1 MYCNFCGSPL
11 SPNQAVCSKCG
22 NATLGRHMLSRVE
35 QHFRLVG
42 SLWIA
47 EAVLYGIGGFALF
60 IVANT
65 IFGRYNEGDHP
76 AFLHPLLTGIACF
89 ILIKAVA
96 SLIAGIGLLERQNWA
111 RPLVLI
117 LAFIALFSIPFG
129 TALGV
134 YTLWV
139 FMSPQADVEYQR
151 LSASA
156 G

>member
-1 MYCNFCGSPL
+1 MYCNFCGSSI
-11 SPNQAVCSKCG
+11 SPNQDVCPKCG
-22 NATLGRHMLSRVE
+22 NAILGRHMLSRVE

-47 EAVLYGIGGFALF
+47 DAVLHALGAVALF

-65 IFGRYNEGDHP
+65 IFGRYNEGHP
-76 AFLHPLLTGIACF
+76 AFLHPLLSGIACF
-89 ILIKAVA
+89 IAIKAGA
-96 SLIAGIGLLERQNWA
+96 NLIAGIGLLERQSWA
-111 RPLVLI
+111 RPLVLV
-117 LAFIALFSIPFG
+117 LAFIGLFNIPFG

-151 LSASA
+151 LAASA

>member
-1 MYCNFCGSPL
+1 
-11 SPNQAVCSKCG
+11 
-22 NATLGRHMLSRVE
+22 MLSRVE

-47 EAVLYGIGGFALF
+47 EAVLYAIGGAALY
-60 IVANT
+60 IVAHT
-65 IFGRYNEGDHP
+65 IFGRYNVDHP
-76 AFLHPLLTGIACF
+76 AFLHPLLSGIACF
-89 ILIKAVA
+89 ILVKAGA
-96 SLIAGIGLLERQNWA
+96 SLIAGIGLLERQSWA

-139 FMSPQADVEYQR
+139 FMAPQADVEYQR
-151 LSASA
+151 LAASA

>member
-1 MYCNFCGSPL
+1 MYCNFCGSSL
-11 SPNQAVCSKCG
+11 SSNQAVCGKCG
-22 NATLGRHMLSRVE
+22 NAIVGRHMLLSRVE

-47 EAVLYGIGGFALF
+47 VAILLALGGFALF
-60 IVANT
+60 IIAHT
-65 IFGRYNEGDHP
+65 IFGRFNEDHP

-89 ILIKAVA
+89 ILIKAIA
-96 SLIAGIGLLERQNWA
+96 SLIAGIGLLERQTWA
-111 RPLVLI
+111 RPLVLV
-117 LAFIALFSIPFG
+117 LAFIALFNIPFG

-139 FMSPQADVEYQR
+139 FMSPHADAEYQR
-151 LSASA
+151 LAASA

>member
-1 MYCNFCGSPL
+1 MYCNFCGSPI
-11 SPNQAVCSKCG
+11 SPNQTACGKCG
-22 NATLGRHMLSRVE
+22 SAIAGRHLLSRVE

-47 EAVLYGIGGFALF
+47 EAVLYGIGAAVLF
-60 IVANT
+60 IIANT
-65 IFGRYNEGDHP
+65 IFGRYSEDRP

-89 ILIKAVA
+89 ILIKAGA
-96 SLIAGIGLLERQNWA
+96 SLIAGIGLLERQTWA
-111 RPLVLI
+111 RPLTLT
-117 LAFIALFSIPFG
+117 LAFIALFNIPFG

-139 FMSPQADVEYQR
+139 FMSPQAEAEYQR
-151 LSASA
+151 LAASA

>member
-1 MYCNFCGSPL
+1 MYCNFCGSPI
-11 SPNQAVCSKCG
+11 SPNQTVCGKCG
-22 NATLGRHMLSRVE
+22 NAIVGRHMLSRVE

-47 EAVLYGIGGFALF
+47 EAVLYAIGAGVLF
-60 IVANT
+60 IIANT
-65 IFGRYNEGDHP
+65 IFGRHNYGQHAD
-76 AFLHPLLTGIACF
+76 FLHPLLTGIACF
-89 ILIKAVA
+89 ITIKAGA
-96 SLIAGIGLLERQNWA
+96 SLIAGIGLLERQGWA

-139 FMSPQADVEYQR
+139 FMSPEADVEYQR
-151 LSASA
+151 LAASA